1 MGATLSTPEAFP
13 TDIPGKTIDG
23 RQIANE
29 IFRYMLTQI
38 KMNEYLTMANPD
50 TCKNYIIVMADALE
64 KYFHKVRLYPT
75 RDAST
80 SKNPSFI
87 YFRKITDIRDS
98 AGDIR
103 HYCMGIAYFYVRLF
117 QIYGALAISILD
129 TNTEVFELFPMGGG
143 DGENEEEE
151 EEDQELNMIGGV
163 RELPMLA
170 DVNLVDNYNELKPYL
185 RRIEGD
191 NDFYKFEGRD
201 MYLSTKYYTR
211 DGLSMYKIVKEI
223 NVPTKKGRLRTF
235 SVTADLN
242 MPSSAKG
249 NLLLQL
255 RNIEGTVLKVE
266 DTSNYVFTKEGTIA
280 SREWK
285 TSKSKLTI
293 PKKLDDLFTEI
304 IKAGKGPD
312 TGEQEQEEGR
322 KEYNRG
328 DTYNYDKKRQDTWD
342 EKKMHSSLRTR
353 DLWETMKAFQGIT
366 KGQPVKAHCIAR
378 AIQLVSS
385 RALEKAVPPQIISSV
400 CMSNFLGSKY
410 PGSLPKLNEEVT
422 KETGLL
428 VLNQLFYDRI
438 LSDLTPSMSS
448 TAKARYEKM
457 MHFMNIVFKNSAEVR
472 LDTLKNKT
480 AASFCKADQVDK
492 RLATT
497 DKQSILRMRA
507 IVRSMLIR
515 QIEHTAKVVLI
526 LKKLFLIEKGKSI
539 QIHPTVLGGGIPV
552 LNKIGEEA
560 RELLVNYYVNC
571 EKSYGDGIAILESSR
586 STLRIA

>member
-1 MGATLSTPEAFP
+1 MGATLSAPEAFP

-23 RQIANE
+23 RQVANE

-38 KMNEYLTMANPD
+38 KINEYLTMANTE
-50 TCKNYIIVMADALE
+50 TCKNYVIVMADALE

-75 RDAST
+75 RDPT
-80 SKNPSFI
+80 SKKPAYI

-103 HYCMGIAYFYVRLF
+103 QYCMGIAYFYVRLF

-129 TNTEVFELFPMGGG
+129 TNTEIFEGFPLGGG
-143 DGENEEEE
+143 GEDDPEEEG
-151 EEDQELNMIGGV
+151 QPMRGGV

-170 DVNLVDNYNELKPYL
+170 ETTLLDNYNELKPYL

-191 NDFYKFEGRD
+191 SDFYKFEGRD
-201 MYLSTKYYTR
+201 IFLSTKHYTR
-211 DGLSMYKIVKEI
+211 DGLNLYKIVKEI
-223 NVPTKKGRLRTF
+223 NVPTSKGRLKTF
-235 SVTADLN
+235 SITADLN

-249 NLLLQL
+249 NLLVQL
-255 RNIEGTVLKVE
+255 RNIEGTQLKVE

-304 IKAGKGPD
+304 IRAGKGPD
-312 TGEQEQEEGR
+312 TGE
-322 KEYNRG
+322 KEDEDRGKGYYGRG
-328 DTYNYDKKRQDTWD
+328 DTYEFDKKRTEGWD
-342 EKKMHSSLRTR
+342 ERNMHSSMRTR
-353 DLWETMKAFQGIT
+353 ELWETMKAFQGIT

-378 AIQLVSS
+378 ALQLVSS
-385 RALEKAVPPQIISSV
+385 RALEKAVPPQIVSSV
-400 CMSNFLGSKY
+400 CMTNFLGAKY
-410 PGSLPKLNEEVT
+410 PGSLPKVNEEVT
-422 KETGLL
+422 KETGIM

-448 TAKARYEKM
+448 FAKARYDKM
-457 MHFMNIVFKNSAEVR
+457 VHFMKLVFKNSDDIK

-492 RLATT
+492 RLATS
-497 DKQSILRMRA
+497 DKETILRMRA
-507 IVRSMLIR
+507 IVRSMLMR

-539 QIHPTVLGGGIPV
+539 QIHPIVLAGGIPV

-571 EKSYGDGIAILESSR
+571 EKSYGDGIAVLETSR
-586 STLRIA
+586 KTLRVV